1 MNKFKLNKGIT
12 LVALVITIIVVLI
25 LVGVTVYTGTNS
37 AGKARDKKLKSE
49 LGIVQHAVLE
59 QYTKY
64 SLTKNENDLKGL
76 KLNESQIQE
85 IESDMNIT
93 LNGTYYYLDK
103 LSMESIGIG
112 NVDDVYVVNYS
123 TGEVLNNTVRRTS
136 EGEIL
141 YITK

>member
-1 MNKFKLNKGIT
+1 MNNFKLNKGIT

-25 LVGVTVYTGTNS
+25 LAGVTVYTGTNS
-37 AGKARDKKLKSE
+37 AGKVKDKKLKSE

-123 TGEVLNNTVRRTS
+123 TGEVLNNTVRKTS